1 MRSISETCF
10 SFGFLALTER
20 VFFITHIN
28 LFDARVEPT
37 TCHGSALR
45 FVDAIRPPDTSQNVQ
60 AASRRVDAPRDAFAV
75 RMGVYCRTI
84 ESLDRL
90 KPAASLHLGNRFL
103 DCGAVPCVKVRRHT
117 GRSPFGHSAGAH
129 FNGELD
135 LAHIGAKIVDI
146 VLHRD
151 LSRPDFAEQYE
162 REAFRF
168 IGHLQTLPFSL
179 FKRKSGP
186 PARPAHS
193 LATTTRSKLEIVAAT
208 NASTLALWTS
218 SYLI

>member
-1 MRSISETCF
+1 MRSTSETCF
-10 SFGFLALTER
+10 SFGFLALSER

-28 LFDARVEPT
+28 LFDAHVEPT
-37 TCHGSALR
+37 TCHGSAFR
-45 FVDAIRPPDTSQNVQ
+45 FVDAIRPPDTLQNVQ
-60 AASRRVDAPRDAFAV
+60 AAFRRVYAPRDAFAV
-75 RMGVYCRTI
+75 RIGVYCRTI

-90 KPAASLHLGNRFL
+90 KPSAGLHRGNRFL
-103 DCGAVPCVKVRRHT
+103 DRGAVSCVKAPHVRHA

-135 LAHIGAKIVDI
+135 LAHIGAKIVEI

-168 IGHLQTLPFSL
+168 IGHLQTLRFSL
-179 FKRKSGP
+179 FQAQVGATGLP
-186 PARPAHS
+186 PA
-193 LATTTRSKLEIVAAT
+193 
-208 NASTLALWTS
+208 NASAGLS
-218 SYLI
+218 SASISYGIIYPRPFW